1 MSTRLST
8 PDILGNALTGK
19 AEPERISLASI
30 KTNGGTQMRAGLNES
45 IVADYREAMQDNGWG
60 EFPPVVTFYDGSI
73 HWLADGFHRLAA
85 YRLIAASRG
94 ESTVPAVVKAGGQ
107 RDAILHAASANA
119 NHGLRRTNAD
129 KRRAVEVLLRD
140 AEWQQWSDQEI
151 ARRCAVDPKTV
162 GNIRREMLTTLEIPE
177 STTRTG
183 ADGRVIN
190 TANIGANR
198 PSRLYIND
206 LKTIVADWMAEHWA
220 PREWPENPSHTN
232 GTFWQE
238 LTAWLHANR
247 TETWY
252 ESDLKTA
259 IKDRHFN
266 ARLSDLQGFRQVPAS
281 TTQTAPATPA
291 EPASDY
297 APVWQLEVGVR
308 KAVATEWAA
317 ATDERIRL
325 LVLAKMNQAR
335 LAKAGALWNDIKDAM
350 PDTVKAYR
358 HQDLQ
363 QAIDNVAEQLKQGMQ
378 REAGAQN
385 GNTQRPTTQKQEFA
399 VHPLAVKRLI
409 SKWLNDQTGG
419 DPRKIVE
426 LAERI
431 HAMDMRHPQWWQMY
445 PAGADAQDVIDALE
459 DCIDEAAARVA
470 EFAGG
475 PKPLEEDV
483 NPEPAGYSH
492 PSMAG
497 LPVLSLPTEY
507 YDEPDPEPE
516 HPLDTYDN
524 EKATPDARRMERLWD
539 TKQELKRIIEEILPR
554 WDNLTGRATES
565 LAAYRELRK
574 LIDILE
580 DEMDALDPNVTKKEV
595 TLA

>member
-19 AEPERISLASI
+19 AQAEKIPLASI
-30 KTNGGTQMRAGLNES
+30 KTDGGTQMRAAVNWET
-45 IVADYREAMQDNGWG
+45 VKEYADAMREGDT
-60 EFPPVVTFYDGSI
+60 FPPIVTYYDGETY
-73 HWLADGFHRLAA
+73 WLADGFHRLAA
-85 YRLIAASRG
+85 WKQAF
-94 ESTVPAVVKAGGQ
+94 TVPGAPGVHDPAEIPAEVKAGGR
-107 RDAILHAASANA
+107 RDAILHAINANA

-140 AEWQQWSDQEI
+140 LEWSQWSNGAI
-151 ARRCAVDPKTV
+151 AKACGVSDMFV
-162 GNIRREMLTTLEIPE
+162 GALRKELTPNGLESAIRI
-177 STTRTG
+177 G
-183 ADGRVIN
+183 ADGRTIN

-198 PSRLYIND
+198 P
-206 LKTIVADWMAEHWA
+206 A
-220 PREWPENPSHTN
+220 P
-232 GTFWQE
+232 
-238 LTAWLHANR
+238 
-247 TETWY
+247 
-252 ESDLKTA
+252 
-259 IKDRHFN
+259 
-266 ARLSDLQGFRQVPAS
+266 S
-281 TTQTAPATPA
+281 TQPAPAPD
-291 EPASDY
+291 SDY

-308 KAVATEWAA
+308 KAVATKWAA

-325 LVLAKMNQAR
+325 LVLAEMNQAR
-335 LAKAGALWNDIKDAM
+335 LTKAGALWVDVKNAM

-363 QAIDNVAEQLKQGMQ
+363 QAIANVADQLRQAMQ
-378 REAGAQN
+378 REAQPEPAK
-385 GNTQRPTTQKQEFA
+385 PTTQKRESA
-399 VHPLAVKRLI
+399 VHPFAVKLHVWQ
-409 SKWLNDQTGG
+409 WLNDQTGG

-483 NPEPAGYSH
+483 KPAPAGYSH